1 MARSTSCPRAVWLLV
16 LCVALGCA
24 PAVAQTHY
32 VLTLD
37 VDYASGGYEG
47 EMDVTYTN
55 RTPQPLTE
63 LFFRLYAN
71 APTLY
76 AGASTEI
83 LNVRVGDDVVESRLS
98 VDDTALRVPLPQSL
112 LPDQTTSVTL
122 SFRGQASLRLDP
134 ASPPTHDYGILTKTP
149 YTLTLTSFYPIV
161 APYLDD
167 GWALDPVVGIGDALF
182 AESSSYDVSLY
193 VDPQLTPI
201 ASGLLVDAALEGD
214 RVMYR
219 FLADHAR
226 DFSLV
231 LVDDGRIPRRA
242 TAGGV
247 NLRVWFPPSNTRAAV
262 RAVERARVALA
273 LYTDR
278 IGPLPYEELDIV
290 EVPLQHIGGV
300 ELSGLILVS
309 ERYTADPYDLFFDI
323 LVSHEVAHEWF
334 YAAVGN
340 DPFATPWLDEG
351 LATYLSNV
359 FLAEAVSPTVA
370 YGERERWH
378 SSLAL
383 AADAHPEIPLTSPLD
398 AFPDSATY
406 SAFAYSGAAW
416 ELELIRAAIGD
427 EAFFAGLADYYSQS
441 LFEIASPLDLREAF
455 EAACGCSVAGSLFPD
470 RATP

>member
-1 MARSTSCPRAVWLLV
+1 MARSTSCPRAVWV
-16 LCVALGCA
+16 LTLCLALGCV
-24 PAVAQTHY
+24 PAVAETHY

-47 EMDVTYTN
+47 DMTVTYAN
-55 RTPQPLTE
+55 GTPQPLTE

-76 AGASTEI
+76 AGASAEI
-83 LNVRVGDDVVESRLS
+83 LDVHVGDDAVVIGLS
-98 VDDTALRVPLPQSL
+98 VDDTALRVPLPQPL

-122 SFRGQASLRLDP
+122 AFQGQASLRLDP
-134 ASPPTHDYGILTKTP
+134 ALPPTHEYGILTKTP

-161 APYLDD
+161 APYLDN
-167 GWALDPVVGIGDALF
+167 GWALDPVLGIGDALF

-219 FLADHAR
+219 FLANHAR

-247 NLRVWFPPSNTRAAV
+247 NLRVWFAPSSTRAAV
-262 RAVERARVALA
+262 RAVERARAAVDLFTH
-273 LYTDR
+273 L

-300 ELSGLILVS
+300 ELSGLVLLS

-351 LATYLSNV
+351 LVTYLSNV

-370 YGERERWH
+370 YGERERWR

-383 AADAHPEIPLTSPLD
+383 AASAHSEIPLTSPLD

-416 ELELIRAAIGD
+416 ELGLIRAEIGD
-427 EAFFAGLADYYSQS
+427 DAFFAALADYYRESM
-441 LFEIASPLDLREAF
+441 FEIASPLDLREAL
-455 EAACGCSVAGSLFPD
+455 ERACGCAVGGALFPGPE
-470 RATP
+470 AP